1 MPSWEK
7 LLLCN
12 LRMAWVHEHKTCVQA
27 TRFLDKAVAAKPEA
41 VVTSKPVMAVLEMF

>member
-1 MPSWEK
+1 
-7 LLLCN
+7 
-12 LRMAWVHEHKTCVQA
+12 MAWVHEHKTCVQA